1 MGLFRGYYKINCTLL
16 DSYVNYLGEE
26 DGDLDSFISG
36 IISPEESFVMRLGSL
51 FHGLLQDRGSECVDG
66 YYGYRDSRYGLEGG
80 LPCDLVDSSRL
91 LFDNRLREVSMGLY
105 PSVLPCWEVRGELWF
120 EVDGFRVCLVGKA
133 DGILGSILEVK
144 TTQSYSFDK
153 YYRSLQWGCYM
164 ELFDIDRVDYFVYE
178 LGCRGDR
185 SNLGGY
191 YIKDFHSFYFVR
203 DEGFRS
209 ELEGYVISFYD
220 FIEGY
225 GLGEYFVKY
234 E

>member
-1 MGLFRGYYKINCTLL
+1 MGLVKGYYKFNCTLL
-16 DSYVNYLGEE
+16 DSFVNYLGEE
-26 DGDLDSFISG
+26 DGDLDRFISG
-36 IISPEESFVMRLGSL
+36 IVSPEESLGMRLGSL
-51 FHGLLQDRGSECVDG
+51 FHGLLQDRRSECVDG
-66 YYGYRDSRYGLEGG
+66 YYGYRDSRYGLEGE

-91 LFDNRLREVSMGLY
+91 LFDSRLREVSMGLY

-120 EVDGFRVCLVGKA
+120 EVDGVRLCLVGKA

-144 TTQSYSFDK
+144 TTRNYSFDK

-178 LGCRGDR
+178 LGCRGGEEDL
-185 SNLGGY
+185 SGY
-191 YIKDFHSFYFVR
+191 YVKDFHSFYFVR

-209 ELEGYVISFYD
+209 RLEVYLMRFYD
-220 FIEGY
+220 FVESY